1 MPIQGLWALS
11 LSACK
16 LSVLLL
22 YKKLFP
28 VSKALVVAV
37 YVSIALIGLFLLT
50 AVIGGATVCHPL
62 EYEWDK
68 SIPGGYCGDLLAIV
82 KSTGALNLIT
92 DVLALTIAL
101 PQLYRLQ
108 IPLNSKLVLLGTFAV
123 GFV

>member
-1 MPIQGLWALS
+1 MS

-28 VSKALVVAV
+28 VSKTLIMAV
-37 YVSIALIGLFLLT
+37 YASIALIGLFLLT
-50 AVIGGATVCHPL
+50 AVIGGATICHPFQ
-62 EYEWDK
+62 YEWDK

-82 KSTGALNLIT
+82 KSTGALNLVT

-101 PQLYRLQ
+101 PQLCRLQ
-108 IPLNSKLVLLGTFAV
+108 IPLYNKLVLLATFAIGIV
-123 GFV
+123 

>member
-1 MPIQGLWALS
+1 M
-11 LSACK
+11 
-16 LSVLLL
+16 
-22 YKKLFP
+22 
-28 VSKALVVAV
+28 AV

-62 EYEWDK
+62 QYEWDK

-82 KSTGALNLIT
+82 KSTGALNLVT

-108 IPLNSKLVLLGTFAV
+108 IPLNNKLILLATFAV